1 MMKNFY
7 DMAEEGCLLA
17 VSVTGNEDLVDF
29 NKFRSSF
36 NSQEKSKMAM
46 RKTRSSSYLSP
57 RLSELGKATGW

>member
-7 DMAEEGCLLA
+7 DMAQEGCLLA

-36 NSQEKSKMAM
+36 GKGQMGMK
-46 RKTRSSSYLSP
+46 KTRSSSYLSP
-57 RLSELGKATGW
+57 RLSELGEATGW